1 MLKLQRYIWNEW
13 LKVFGITTCLIVGLI
28 IVQSIYTKLNGLLER
43 GATALEVLISFF
55 LSIPV
60 FLPTIIPLVLLLS
73 VLFSVGSMHRKN
85 EIIAMKAA
93 GISLWRISFP
103 LMVAAA
109 VCAGGILYLNASF
122 IPWSVEQ
129 QEVLKREIYDRS
141 AADSD
146 MLIEGKDRVIRN
158 IGTLNF
164 RENRLWLMG
173 SYYPFDR
180 RGVEATVYEI
190 DENGNELYRIRAA
203 EAEYLQDEKC
213 WRFIDGRELF
223 YQEGSEE
230 PYRNRKFDKLVRH
243 DYQEDPDV
251 MVFLRK
257 KPQDLSLYEL
267 NQILTVYEG
276 YETPQIVPYKVRFY
290 RILTSPLSC
299 FLVVGFGVPFA
310 ASGVRTNPMIGIS
323 KAFGMFIIYFI
334 VSNISTILGNG
345 GWTTPLVSAMIPL
358 VFIGLLATRV
368 FLKAE

>member
-1 MLKLQRYIWNEW
+1 MKLERYIWNEW

-28 IVQSIYTKLNGLLER
+28 IVQEIYTKLNGLLER
-43 GATALEVLISFF
+43 GATALEVGISFL

-73 VLFSVGSMHRKN
+73 VLFSVGAMHRKN

-103 LMVAAA
+103 LMIAAA
-109 VCAGGILYLNASF
+109 VCAGSILYLNASF

-129 QEVLKREIYDRS
+129 QEALKRKIYDRGVAES
-141 AADSD
+141 MPALDR
-146 MLIEGKDRVIRN
+146 KDRVVRN
-158 IGTLNF
+158 LGSLNF

-173 SYYPFDR
+173 SFYPFDR
-180 RGVEATVYEI
+180 RGDEVTVYEI
-190 DENGNELYRIRAA
+190 DKDGNEIYRIRAETA
-203 EAEYLQDEKC
+203 EFIVKDNC
-213 WRFIDGRELF
+213 WKFMDGRELF
-223 YQEGSEE
+223 YHEGSEE
-230 PYRNRKFDKLVRH
+230 PYRNRKFDELIRT
-243 DYQEDPDV
+243 DYHEDPDV

-267 NQILTVYEG
+267 KQVLAVYEG
-276 YETPQIVPYKVRFY
+276 YDAPQIIPYKVRFF
-290 RILTSPLSC
+290 RILASPLSC

-345 GWTTPLVSAMIPL
+345 GHTSPMVSAMIPL
-358 VFIGLLATRV
+358 IFIGILATRV